1 MFSSAGR
8 VAGPMFRGRLRG
20 KGCPRA
26 LIQNCPT
33 RFMGSFN
40 CFNRRQRVDALGY
53 HGGKSRHGAPVR
65 KTHRI
70 ASSTSRFWPWAFFLF
85 ALYGE
90 NKLMHAWPIRHPT
103 GLSSYSIRK
112 QILDNH
118 QANNSIILNKS
129 ELFKRLTADFV
140 GAPPLLTDDRGLCYE
155 QGVRTLR
162 TKPGLTARVMR
173 SR

>member
-1 MFSSAGR
+1 LLVPCSGVGFEGRGARAPSSKIA
-8 VAGPMFRGRLRG
+8 RLDLWDRSIVSTAASEWT
-20 KGCPRA
+20 RWDTTA
-26 LIQNCPT
+26 ANHATARQSARPT
-33 RFMGSFN
+33 GFLPARLGS
-40 CFNRRQRVDALGY
+40 
-53 HGGKSRHGAPVR
+53 
-65 KTHRI
+65 
-70 ASSTSRFWPWAFFLF
+70 WPWAFFLF
-85 ALYGE
+85 ALYGA

-140 GAPPLLTDDRGLCYE
+140 GAPPPLTDDRGLCYE